1 MNILVLGGIA
11 ESKVLAGALLRAG
24 HSVIYS
30 IAGLVRQPDLP
41 CEIHSGGFSREG
53 RDGILGLAD
62 YCREHAIALLVD
74 STHPYAEE
82 ISANAVAA
90 ASRAGISCWRFD
102 RPGWDRN
109 NYPNWQDYVHWQDL
123 LPKIEPY
130 HRPFFTIGRSALE
143 WVEKRAHHQTWTIRS
158 AKPFANRDGVAQI
171 HAIGPFSLEDE
182 LVWMRQYGTDA
193 LISKN
198 SGCTRVSAKLE
209 AARQLEIP
217 VFVQVRPIL
226 APASRS
232 FDSIDSLMDAI
243 AMA

>member
-11 ESKVLAGALLRAG
+11 ESKALAGALVRAG
-24 HSVIYS
+24 HIVVYS

-62 YCREHAIALLVD
+62 YCREKAIALLID
-74 STHPYAEE
+74 STHPYAEG
-82 ISANAVAA
+82 ISAHAVAA
-90 ASRAGISCWRFD
+90 AHHAGISCWRFN
-102 RPGWDRN
+102 RPGWDRKN
-109 NYPNWQDYVHWQDL
+109 HPNWEDYLNWQDL

-130 HRPFFTIGRSALE
+130 HRPFFTIGRSALGFADQ
-143 WVEKRAHHQTWTIRS
+143 RARHQIWMVRS
-158 AKPFANRDGVAQI
+158 AKPFADVDGVTQI
-171 HAIGPFSLEDE
+171 NAIGPFSLEEE
-182 LVWMRQYGTDA
+182 LALMHKHRIDA

-209 AARQLEIP
+209 ASRQLGIP
-217 VFVQVRPIL
+217 VFVQVRPGL
-226 APASRS
+226 VPAARS

-243 AMA
+243 PTV